1 MEKMLEHKRG
11 KETKVIYMQNQ
22 PFINS
27 IDQSKNK
34 KCYKARF
41 CLKHFQGPPIWQRFS
56 VLHEQSHL
64 SVPND
69 PLLEI
74 QILLKTFQIQVII
87 ENTSYDKSELL
98 HEIVWLLC
106 QILIHRK
113 IYIFLKIIT
122 PRLNLTACKFSE
134 IWTAEKVALVSH
146 TRKLQSRVHT
156 HTHRWFT
163 GSSCQ
168 LKQDPGPD
176 DLSHS
181 VAREDRPCW
190 QLASK
195 TLACLFDCA
204 VSVSCGFKSVSCSVF
219 FRSNTSP
226 FRTRVEGSRVTLSHD
241 TRKNSL
247 TGTWHSGE

>member
-1 MEKMLEHKRG
+1 MEKMLEHKRD
-11 KETKVIYMQNQ
+11 KETKVIYMRNQ
-22 PFINS
+22 SFINS
-27 IDQSKNK
+27 IDQCKNK

-41 CLKHFQGPPIWQRFS
+41 CLKHFQCPPIWQRFS

-146 TRKLQSRVHT
+146 TRKLQARVHT

-176 DLSHS
+176 DLSQQRRARRSS
-181 VAREDRPCW
+181 V
-190 QLASK
+190 LA
-195 TLACLFDCA
+195 
-204 VSVSCGFKSVSCSVF
+204 
-219 FRSNTSP
+219 
-226 FRTRVEGSRVTLSHD
+226 TRI
-241 TRKNSL
+241 
-247 TGTWHSGE
+247 